1 MSISSL
7 CKSRAEAPVAA
18 GLALVLSLLMANSAA
33 ANNTTANG
41 LRLLDQWQPQAPAA
55 LQTDLSNWQR
65 VGAGRF
71 TWFGLHVYDAAL
83 YSPADSSSVTDFQAP
98 FALALTYARNF
109 RGTDIAARSTD
120 EIMRLGLGN
129 ETERALWDRWMREA
143 FPDVRAGDTLMGVYV
158 PGQGL
163 RLYKNG
169 SAQALSADDGFARAF
184 FSIWLAEGTSA
195 ARLRRELLGAG

>member
-1 MSISSL
+1 MSINSL
-7 CKSRAEAPVAA
+7 CKSRAEVPVSSCALAA
-18 GLALVLSLLMANSAA
+18 CMALVLSLALPKPAAANSA
-33 ANNTTANG
+33 
-41 LRLLDQWQPQAPAA
+41 RLLDQWQSQAPAA
-55 LQTDLSNWQR
+55 LQADLSGWQR

-83 YSPADSSSVTDFQAP
+83 YSPADSGAVSDFSAP

-109 RGTDIAARSTD
+109 KGADIASRSTD
-120 EIMRLGLGN
+120 EIVRLGLGN
-129 ETERALWDRWMREA
+129 ETERSLWDRWMREA
-143 FPDVRAGDTLMGVYV
+143 FPDVTAGDTLMGVYV

-169 SAQALSADDGFARAF
+169 SAQALSADDDFARAF

-195 ARLRRELLGAG
+195 GRLRRELLGAG